1 MSNEGE
7 VREEPITLRDAQ
19 AVWIEFT
26 ELMTA
31 YADPLKGFP
40 ARPRMQKMGFAYE
53 FDHLARKGEWEES
66 DIPVD
71 IPVGSVSR

>member
-1 MSNEGE
+1 
-7 VREEPITLRDAQ
+7 
-19 AVWIEFT
+19 
-26 ELMTA
+26 MTA
-31 YADPLKGFP
+31 YTDPLKGFP